1 MLDNLRD
8 DGSTRPF
15 FEEEEE
21 PAPPPE
27 AAPALVRV
35 QGTKFLGMT
44 PIQRFVISVLIMMT
58 VCVLGTMFLL
68 VTEKIGIYF

>member
-15 FEEEEE
+15 FEDEEE
-21 PAPPPE
+21 PVPPAKPEPAP
-27 AAPALVRV
+27 VRV
-35 QGTKFLGMT
+35 QATKFLGMT

>member
-15 FEEEEE
+15 FEDEEE

-27 AAPALVRV
+27 AAPARVRV

>member
-1 MLDNLRD
+1 
-8 DGSTRPF
+8 
-15 FEEEEE
+15 
-21 PAPPPE
+21 
-27 AAPALVRV
+27 VRV